1 MALATLAACSEQ
13 APVTAPNND
22 IVTID
27 GTLKLTVSD
36 LPAVPGVLYIIA
48 GVTGGQGMVTVMS
61 TRYGSLC
68 STAIAAHHH
77 EAGNQLTIEVTFS
90 QRAALCAADI
100 RAITYRAEISGLSPG
115 AYDVH
120 VVHTNVDGTT
130 GTTLSQRVTVT

>member
-1 MALATLAACSEQ
+1 MSTAEFPRRFGSYVLLKPLARGGMGELDLA
-13 APVTAPNND
+13 
-22 IVTID
+22 
-27 GTLKLTVSD
+27 
-36 LPAVPGVLYIIA
+36 
-48 GVTGGQGMVTVMS
+48 VTGGQGMVTVMS